1 MFAILSLMEFLLRAH
16 ICGLQ
21 SVQLHVCN
29 GLQRQKAVL
38 LTWQNAISNE
48 RKEKEQQKRNEKK
61 EQVLF
66 WRLVF
71 IGKKFHLQ
79 RVFLHIYIFGTSL
92 KSYAQSQ
99 YVCTFYRIQKKNK
112 HSSSDTIVFAGL
124 FMSLM
129 PYTEWAEVI
138 VVTCRSS
145 CCCLTVCLFVKVR
158 KFALDQALTASHC
171 ITQNCIKQVIQLTTS
186 QFCVS
191 LVFDLFL
198 L

>member
-1 MFAILSLMEFLLRAH
+1 M
-16 ICGLQ
+16 
-21 SVQLHVCN
+21 
-29 GLQRQKAVL
+29 
-38 LTWQNAISNE
+38 
-48 RKEKEQQKRNEKK
+48 KEKKK
-61 EQVLF
+61 SNRRETKKKSRSCSGDLYSSGKN
-66 WRLVF
+66 F
-71 IGKKFHLQ
+71 IYN
-79 RVFLHIYIFGTSL
+79 VYSCNMYIYIFGTSL